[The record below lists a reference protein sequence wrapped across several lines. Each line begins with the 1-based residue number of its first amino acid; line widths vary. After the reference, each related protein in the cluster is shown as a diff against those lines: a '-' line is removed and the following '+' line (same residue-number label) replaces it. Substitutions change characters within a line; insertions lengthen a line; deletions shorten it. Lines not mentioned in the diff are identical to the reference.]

1 MIESTFAYRDGHL
14 DVITVTGHAQA
25 KAYGKDIVC
34 AGASTAIIITVNA
47 LEQLGLD
54 AKVVSSV
61 EEGHFKLKVKTI
73 DPVVDGLL
81 RNLEHAFIDLYR
93 QYPDFVRYRK
103 EE

>member
-1 MIESTFAYRDGHL
+1 MIEAIFTYRNGHL
-14 DVITVTGHAQA
+14 ETITVTGHAQA

-34 AGASTAIIITVNA
+34 AGASTAIIVTVNA

-54 AKVVSSV
+54 AKVASSV
-61 EEGHFKLKVKTI
+61 EEGRFKLKTKAI

-81 RNLEHAFIDLYR
+81 RNLEHAFIDLYK